1 MNEPQA
7 YPTKASLFA
16 YFAHQATPLE
26 RQQIESWLM
35 TEQGATLYF
44 TYLDEWERQHP
55 QFQPDLNRAR
65 ERFTQFMHQTA
76 QEPKSGHFDPAPL
89 LTESPVTLQ
98 RTSWLQSSGWLAV
111 AASILLVVGLWLS
124 AESWYYKTWS
134 NGFHQLQ
141 SIQLPDGS
149 AVELGAHS
157 SLRYPRF
164 GFGWGTRRVWLTGEA
179 QFQITHQANAQRFQ
193 VHTPDQTIIEVLGT
207 VFVVNSRRNTTR
219 VMLKTGRISL
229 TTPQS
234 NQPLMLTPGDLVT
247 VSIGQKLHKQ
257 QADKVSTQVTWHDHQ
272 FVFHDTP
279 LQDIVVQLH
288 DTFGVTVQILQPEL
302 MNRSVSGTFQAETA
316 DDLLQALK
324 LMMNLEI
331 NDSSTGFT
339 LTQPIQ

>member
-7 YPTKASLFA
+7 YPTKASIFA

-26 RQQIESWLM
+26 RQQIESWL
-35 TEQGATLYF
+35 TTDQGATLYF

-55 QFQPDLNRAR
+55 QFQPDLNRAH
-65 ERFTQFMHQTA
+65 ERFTQFMNKTNQVS
-76 QEPKSGHFDPAPL
+76 ESGHFNAELLLSEPL
-89 LTESPVTLQ
+89 LTVQSKN
-98 RTSWLQSSGWLAV
+98 WLRSYGWLAM
-111 AASILLVVGLWLS
+111 AASIVLVGGLWLS
-124 AESWYYKTWS
+124 VEFWYYTTWS
-134 NGFHQLQ
+134 NGYHQLQ

-164 GFGWGTRRVWLTGEA
+164 GFGWGTRHVWLTGEA

-219 VMLKTGRISL
+219 VMLKTGRISM

-247 VSIGQKLHKQ
+247 VTVGQTLHKQ
-257 QADKVSTQVTWHDHQ
+257 KADTLSAQVTWHDHQ

-288 DTFGVTVQILQPEL
+288 DTFGVTVQIPQTEL
-302 MNRSVSGTFQAETA
+302 MNRTVSGTFQAETA
-316 DDLLQALK
+316 ADLLQALK
-324 LMMNLEI
+324 LMMNLEVD
-331 NDSSTGFT
+331 DSPTGFT
-339 LTQPIQ
+339 LTQSIQ